1 MNFSRRLHALGKK
14 VYRGVPPQI
23 RVLVNPAL
31 QVYAQFRRLRPEVW
45 RVRGTEPKSGL
56 PISIC
61 LYVATEE
68 SKSYLLKVF
77 FGSSCRA
84 EFLGRVWLWN
94 IFKRRPKSAK
104 GCSVVIAEMVQEHLR
119 FVDTT
124 EGFVIP
130 AWITGELELPLASR
144 VIRHKSLQSDLRNI
158 RQNCLECEVTR
169 DPEKFEDF
177 YQNMYVPHARKTFG
191 EGALLSSK
199 ISVKNRFDTGDLLL
213 VKKGNEYISG
223 MLISYEAGSAKLR
236 CLGVRDGKREHV
248 SEGAIAAAYEFAIRH
263 LEAKG
268 YRKVCLG
275 RSRAFLGDGVLRYKK
290 KWSQRITGG
299 SPHKFVLQVLS
310 DTKATR
316 SLLENTPFV
325 FEQHDRLSALVFVG
339 NETPLTAQSL
349 ADLYKQ
355 HSQIGVSPLIVVFL
369 PENTGAKPARTGEQD
384 LAPWRTST
392 LTVSGKPVRCEQL
405 SPADTLDLS
414 RQFGPSARAVAI
426 YPESEMPYQD
436 TEPITQAAALIPC
449 LTKVLHEEGEPAEGA
464 F

>member
-1 MNFSRRLHALGKK
+1 MNFSRGLHALGKK
-14 VYRGVPPQI
+14 AYQSVPPKI
-23 RVLVNPAL
+23 RVLMNPTL

-45 RVRGTEPKSGL
+45 RVSGREPKSGL

-68 SKSYLLKVF
+68 CRSYLLRVF
-77 FGSSCRA
+77 FGSSYHA

-94 IFKRRPKSAK
+94 ICKQISKGAN
-104 GCSVVIAEMVQEHLR
+104 GCSMAVAEMVQEHLR
-119 FVDTT
+119 FIDATG
-124 EGFVIP
+124 GFVIP
-130 AWITGELELPLASR
+130 AWVTGELELPLASR

-158 RQNCLECEVTR
+158 RQNCLEFEITR
-169 DPEKFEDF
+169 DPQRFEDF
-177 YQNMYVPHARKTFG
+177 YQNMYVPHARNTFG

-199 ISVKNRFDTGDLLL
+199 ISVKNRFDTGDMLL

-248 SEGAIAAAYEFAIRH
+248 SDGAIAAAYEFAIRH

-268 YRKVCLG
+268 HRKVCLG

-310 DTKATR
+310 HTEASR

-325 FEQHDRLSALVFVG
+325 FEQHDRLSGLVFVG
-339 NETPLTAQSL
+339 SETPLTAQSL

-355 HSQIGVSPLIVVFL
+355 HSQIGVSPLIIVSL
-369 PENTGAKPARTGEQD
+369 PENAAANSAETDKED

-392 LTVSGKPVRCEQL
+392 LTVSGKRVRCERL

-414 RQFGPSARAVAI
+414 RQFGPGARAFAI
-426 YPESEMPYQD
+426 YPESEMTYQD
-436 TEPITQAAALIPC
+436 TRPITRAAALFPC
-449 LTKVLHEEGEPAEGA
+449 LTKARHDEGEPAEGA

>member
-1 MNFSRRLHALGKK
+1 MNYSRGLYALGKK
-14 VYRGVPPQI
+14 VYRRVPPQI

-31 QVYAQFRRLRPEVW
+31 QVYAQFRQLRPEVW
-45 RVRGTEPKSGL
+45 RVSGTEPKSGL
-56 PISIC
+56 PSSIC

-68 SKSYLLKVF
+68 SRSYLLRVF
-77 FGSSCRA
+77 FGSSYHA

-94 IFKRRPKSAK
+94 IFKRIPKGAK
-104 GCSVVIAEMVQEHLR
+104 GCSVAVVEMAQEHLR

-144 VIRHKSLQSDLRNI
+144 VMSRKSLQSDLRNI
-158 RQNCLECEVTR
+158 RQNCLGCEITR

-199 ISVKNRFDTGDLLL
+199 TSLKNRFDTGDLLL
-213 VKKGNEYISG
+213 VKKGTEYISG

-248 SEGAIAAAYEFAIRH
+248 SDGAIAAAYAFAIRH

-268 YRKVCLG
+268 HRKVCLG

-290 KWSQRITGG
+290 KWAQRITGG

-310 DTKATR
+310 DTEATR

-325 FEQHDRLSALVFVG
+325 CERHDRLSGLVFAG

-355 HSQIGVSPLIVVFL
+355 HSQIGVSPLIVVSL
-369 PENTGAKPARTGEQD
+369 PENAGAKLAGTGEQD

-392 LTVSGKPVRCEQL
+392 LTVSGNRVRWEQL
-405 SPADTLDLS
+405 SPADMLDLS
-414 RQFGPSARAVAI
+414 TQFGPSARAFAI
-426 YPESEMPYQD
+426 YPESEPHQD
-436 TEPITQAAALIPC
+436 TGPITQAAALIPC
-449 LTKVLHEEGEPAEGA
+449 LAKGRHEEGEPVEGA